1 MQVTMKNKIT
11 LKYLICICL
20 IFLLMAC
27 SKKMNS
33 IDNLDKVKI
42 ISTLKDFGY
51 NVEDGE
57 LIYKE
62 REDLDNGGIKIQSS
76 KGAIFI
82 FDKNSD
88 VINVDA
94 LSTLKW
100 DEDIAED
107 LEYPKKE
114 YVKFIKDKYIPFDYT
129 EEEIGYYTKEYK
141 MYSFYKANAA
151 NIFNPYNQIR
161 VVFDRN
167 KNAII
172 LYDIIDDF
180 IIKEPPKI
188 DEIKAK
194 NIAKDFLSASN
205 EKESESVQNISLK
218 VIKSNNFFKD
228 SSFLVDSKNNI
239 KVQKSGV
246 LHLAYVIEIEDVLIY
261 VDAYNG
267 KIIGGD
273 SF

>member
-100 DEDIAED
+100 DEDIEED

-141 MYSFYKANAA
+141 MYSFYKVNAA

-172 LYDIIDDF
+172 LYDSIDDF

>member
-172 LYDIIDDF
+172 LYDSIDDF

>member
-1 MQVTMKNKIT
+1 MKNKIT

-82 FDKNSD
+82 FDNNSD

-172 LYDIIDDF
+172 LYDSIDDF

>member
-27 SKKMNS
+27 SKKMNL

>member
-172 LYDIIDDF
+172 LYDSIDDF

-194 NIAKDFLSASN
+194 NIAKDFLSTSN